1 MHPGVPAVQPASN
14 WVIKPFWKSW
24 INSSFYRYEENVW
37 VKNRPTSML
46 NMVTLVRFV
55 WIRQSF
61 MQILCLENLISTPRR
76 CPEATS
82 QTIQL
87 LWLPNQGTF
96 PWSGSA
102 ISYVSQSCSCS
113 AQQKIPALNGKSNSA
128 TREAQREQ
136 TLVSFSCLG
145 RCFSLLPHSS
155 WVCVWC
161 NTNHNTNKQCCHH
174 TANQH
179 LRNSKMEPF

>member
-1 MHPGVPAVQPASN
+1 
-14 WVIKPFWKSW
+14 
-24 INSSFYRYEENVW
+24 
-37 VKNRPTSML
+37 ML

-76 CPEATS
+76 CPEPTS

-87 LWLPNQGTF
+87 LWLPNQGTYS
-96 PWSGSA
+96 WSGSA

-136 TLVSFSCLG
+136 TPVSFSCLG
-145 RCFSLLPHSS
+145 RRFLIAPEFMFGAIPIITQTSNVAITLQTNTSGTEKWNPFKTSLL
-155 WVCVWC
+155 
-161 NTNHNTNKQCCHH
+161 
-174 TANQH
+174 
-179 LRNSKMEPF
+179 

>member
-1 MHPGVPAVQPASN
+1 MFRFQTITDKEDRTLVHPGVPAVQPASN
-14 WVIKPFWKSW
+14 WVIKPFWRRW
-24 INSSFYRYEENVW
+24 INSSFYRYEENVG
-37 VKNRPTSML
+37 VKKHPITML

-76 CPEATS
+76 CPEPTS

-87 LWLPNQGTF
+87 LWLPNQGTYS
-96 PWSGSA
+96 WSGSA

-136 TLVSFSCLG
+136 TPVSFSCLG
-145 RCFSLLPHSS
+145 RRFS
-155 WVCVWC
+155 
-161 NTNHNTNKQCCHH
+161 
-174 TANQH
+174 
-179 LRNSKMEPF
+179 